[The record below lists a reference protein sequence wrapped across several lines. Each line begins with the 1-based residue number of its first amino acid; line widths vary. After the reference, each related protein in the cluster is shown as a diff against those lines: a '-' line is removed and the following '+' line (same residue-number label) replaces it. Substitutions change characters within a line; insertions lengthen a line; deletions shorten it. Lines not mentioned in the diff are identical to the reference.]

1 MVSLSMKNRGLT
13 MKKNDLTMN
22 NGDFIVILIST
33 GYVNLCFTLSLG
45 GWSDVMIA
53 RERERV
59 TTVFYA
65 FKVVSPG

>member
-1 MVSLSMKNRGLT
+1 
-13 MKKNDLTMN
+13 MN

-53 RERERV
+53 TERERESRQFSMPLRWCLRDSEV
-59 TTVFYA
+59 GLQLT
-65 FKVVSPG
+65 

>member
-1 MVSLSMKNRGLT
+1 
-13 MKKNDLTMN
+13 MN

-53 RERERV
+53 RERERERERESHDS
-59 TTVFYA
+59 FLCL
-65 FKVVSPG
+65 

>member
-1 MVSLSMKNRGLT
+1 
-13 MKKNDLTMN
+13 MN

-53 RERERV
+53 TERERERV